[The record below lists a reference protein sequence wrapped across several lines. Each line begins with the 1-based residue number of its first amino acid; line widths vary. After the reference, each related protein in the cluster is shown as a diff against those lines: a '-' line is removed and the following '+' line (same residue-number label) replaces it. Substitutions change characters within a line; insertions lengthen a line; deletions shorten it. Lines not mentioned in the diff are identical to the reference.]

1 MMFWNHFFFLFFI
14 AKNEASLRKVFDMD
28 TVLETDVAVAL
39 TEHLLKALSP
49 GQSCILDSKSK
60 FKDPCKCGLKEK
72 ATFDKTLI
80 GIEPWINVNAVSQ

>member
-1 MMFWNHFFFLFFI
+1 M
-14 AKNEASLRKVFDMD
+14 
-28 TVLETDVAVAL
+28 ETDVAVAL

-60 FKDPCKCGLKEK
+60 FKDPCKCDLKEK

-80 GIEPWINVNAVSQ
+80 GIEP